1 MEIQQTPEKH
11 PVLGGK
17 AYVYKRGRS
26 SYWQAAAY
34 LRGYN
39 YRTSTKETYLHEAI
53 HYAEEWYFNL
63 RGQASIGVLETPAE
77 KQEKEKVLTFRDVAD
92 KFIQEYS
99 VITEGQRS
107 PAWIRGHS
115 DRLRVHILPF
125 LGDQLWLRRGK
136 MSVVPTAP
144 MIAGKAPKNLKSCK
158 RLVSHFF
165 LRMAPV

>member
-11 PVLGGK
+11 PILGGK

-63 RGQASIGVLETPAE
+63 RGQANIGVLETPAE
-77 KQEKEKVLTFRDVAD
+77 KQEKEKEITFRDVAE
-92 KFIQEYS
+92 KFIE
-99 VITEGQRS
+99 E
-107 PAWIRGHS
+107 RGLVGGAVA
-115 DRLRVHILPF
+115 RRVEDAF
-125 LGDQLWLRRGK
+125 
-136 MSVVPTAP
+136 
-144 MIAGKAPKNLKSCK
+144 
-158 RLVSHFF
+158 
-165 LRMAPV
+165 APVFITIWVDINGARDPPKCTGR